1 VSETNQLERLVGRS
15 VNQTEERM
23 KYEGVTFDEFAAF
36 FGVSPRRDN
45 RSIDWRGYGCQF
57 ADNPPETCR
66 ECALCSYGRDCH
78 NNPAAEDAQPKDQL

>member
-1 VSETNQLERLVGRS
+1 
-15 VNQTEERM
+15 M

-45 RSIDWRGYGCQF
+45 REIDWRGYGCQF